1 MKTYNKHIKS
11 YLKSSTESKKADLQ
25 AYFKIPTSD
34 STIILSDGYSII
46 ALNKCD
52 NVSRKRLNSLDINAS
67 NNDILTNTLNNF
79 LITFKNNEFCN
90 KAIILDEII
99 QDKNKELIQIKNL
112 STRFDIKRINKIKK
126 LICQNNNAGY
136 FISEKDDKAICI
148 TGKYGYA
155 YLLGCVNY

>member
-1 MKTYNKHIKS
+1 MANI
-11 YLKSSTESKKADLQ
+11 
-25 AYFKIPTSD
+25 
-34 STIILSDGYSII
+34 
-46 ALNKCD
+46 
-52 NVSRKRLNSLDINAS
+52 RKRG
-67 NNDILTNTLNNF
+67 NTYQIRVSCGYDVRGVQQF
-79 LITFKNNEFCN
+79 QSKTWKPEEGMTPKQIE
-90 KAIILDEII
+90 
-99 QDKNKELIQIKNL
+99 KELIQIKNL